1 MKVPPWIFLSFRGK
15 PGEEKVSGCELYSY
29 RLIGKLTAFLQL
41 QEFRLR
47 LLPLDSFTSAV
58 RCSPHLKTKLVNIL
72 GKSTTFNLNIFNDDV
87 T

>member
-1 MKVPPWIFLSFRGK
+1 
-15 PGEEKVSGCELYSY
+15 
-29 RLIGKLTAFLQL
+29 
-41 QEFRLR
+41 LR